1 MLLGTLISRLQDE
14 DDAAAALAALDDIV
28 LFAQVQAQAVRHDE
42 TPGEYTA
49 GAVSRFAN
57 TASDEDWLALMTA
70 IERSDDPARTSLERM
85 VRWSL
90 ARDASPPD
98 DHGATGHSGCTC
110 A

>member
-14 DDAAAALAALDDIV
+14 DDAATALSALDDIV
-28 LFAQVQAQAVRHDE
+28 LFAQVQAQAARYDE

-57 TASDEDWLALMTA
+57 TASDEEWLALMTA
-70 IERSDDPARTSLERM
+70 IERSADPARTALERM

-90 ARDASPPD
+90 ARDAAPSED
-98 DHGATGHSGCTC
+98 RGASGHPGCTC